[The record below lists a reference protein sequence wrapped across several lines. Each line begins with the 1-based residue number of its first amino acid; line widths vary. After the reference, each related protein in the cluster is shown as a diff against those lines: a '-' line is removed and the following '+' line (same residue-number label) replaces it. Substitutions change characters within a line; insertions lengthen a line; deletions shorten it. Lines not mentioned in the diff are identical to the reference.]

1 MLKKN
6 NYLVMVCVLCF
17 LLLVFAPIITLY
29 FLEDKNVQYL
39 NSVSLSMMDTGNK
52 IYDNAIINMIY
63 ARYNNNKY
71 NVDTTDEYDY
81 SVPEIEIDGE
91 RYINESL
98 VRLKELE
105 SIGLLKSDFF
115 EFLATNKQIITRTN
129 AFYGES
135 LNYSKKRLYIPK
147 DNFNIAFMS
156 FEIENIT
163 NKIIAIKI
171 PKEYIVI
178 KKEILEDYIH
188 YLNLNSEDWIYEND
202 SITSKNKKIEIK
214 IENIN
219 NFVSISIVPYS

>member
-1 MLKKN
+1 MKN
-6 NYLVMVCVLCF
+6 NYLLILCVICF
-17 LLLVFAPIITLY
+17 LIAVFAPIITLY

-39 NSVSLSMMDTGNK
+39 NSVSLSMMKEENK
-52 IYDNAIINMIY
+52 SYDNAIINMTY

-81 SVPEIEIDGE
+81 SVPEIEIEGE

-98 VRLKELE
+98 MSLKELE
-105 SIGLLKSDFF
+105 NIGLLKSDFF

-129 AFYGES
+129 DFHGES

-147 DNFNIAFMS
+147 DNFNTAFMS

-171 PKEYIVI
+171 PDYYIVTE
-178 KKEILEDYIH
+178 KEILEDYIN
-188 YLNLNSEDWIYEND
+188 YLNLNSEDWVYEID

-219 NFVSISIVPYS
+219 NFVSISILPYS

>member
-1 MLKKN
+1 
-6 NYLVMVCVLCF
+6 
-17 LLLVFAPIITLY
+17 
-29 FLEDKNVQYL
+29 
-39 NSVSLSMMDTGNK
+39 
-52 IYDNAIINMIY
+52 
-63 ARYNNNKY
+63 
-71 NVDTTDEYDY
+71 
-81 SVPEIEIDGE
+81 
-91 RYINESL
+91 
-98 VRLKELE
+98 
-105 SIGLLKSDFF
+105 
-115 EFLATNKQIITRTN
+115 
-129 AFYGES
+129 
-135 LNYSKKRLYIPK
+135 
-147 DNFNIAFMS
+147 MS

>member
-1 MLKKN
+1 MKN
-6 NYLVMVCVLCF
+6 NYLLILYVICF
-17 LLLVFAPIITLY
+17 LIALFAPTITLY
-29 FLEDKNVQYL
+29 FLEDKNMHYL
-39 NSVSLSMMDTGNK
+39 NSVSLSMMDKDNK

-71 NVDTTDEYDY
+71 NVDTSDEYNY
-81 SVPEIEIDGE
+81 SVPEIEVEGKQ
-91 RYINESL
+91 YINESL
-98 VRLKELE
+98 VSLKELE

-115 EFLATNKQIITRTN
+115 EFLATNKRIITRTN
-129 AFYGES
+129 DFHGES

-178 KKEILEDYIH
+178 KKEILENYIN
-188 YLNLNSEDWIYEND
+188 YLNLNSEDWIYENN
-202 SITSKNKKIEIK
+202 SITFKNKKIEMK

-219 NFVSISIVPYS
+219 DFISIFIVPYS

>member
-1 MLKKN
+1 MKN
-6 NYLVMVCVLCF
+6 NYLLILYVICF
-17 LLLVFAPIITLY
+17 LIALFAPTITLY
-29 FLEDKNVQYL
+29 FLEDKNVHYL
-39 NSVSLSMMDTGNK
+39 NSVSLSMMDKDNK
-52 IYDNAIINMIY
+52 IYDNVIINMIY

-71 NVDTTDEYDY
+71 NVDPADECNY
-81 SVPEIEIDGE
+81 SVPEIEVEGKQ
-91 RYINESL
+91 YINESL
-98 VRLKELE
+98 VSLKELE

-115 EFLATNKQIITRTN
+115 EFLATNKRIITRTN
-129 AFYGES
+129 DFHGES

-178 KKEILEDYIH
+178 KKEILENYIS
-188 YLNLNSEDWIYEND
+188 YLNLNSEDWIYENN
-202 SITSKNKKIEIK
+202 SITSKNKKIEMK

-219 NFVSISIVPYS
+219 DFISIFIVPYS